1 MRFGTVLGVGIVA
14 LLTHPALA
22 DNFFVI
28 TGTFQS
34 QAAAQIS
41 AAETGGWVLDTDAY
55 NALAPGLFAVVR
67 GPFRS
72 AKAAQSQL
80 SFITSGGGYA
90 GAYVKAGGSPRL
102 PQALAT
108 GPPAVLAAILGEL
121 LITVEEHPGASNPC
135 EPQEPYESVSL
146 SYMGVTRKHDA
157 ATDTYPPVAERVPIK
172 MGTFSVIKRTGELDR
187 MRACFE

>member
-1 MRFGTVLGVGIVA
+1 MPTTLSHRVSSRLCAAPSALPRPLNHSSVSLRLGAATPG
-14 LLTHPALA
+14 LT
-22 DNFFVI
+22 
-28 TGTFQS
+28 S
-34 QAAAQIS
+34 RQAA
-41 AAETGGWVLDTDAY
+41 
-55 NALAPGLFAVVR
+55 
-67 GPFRS
+67 
-72 AKAAQSQL
+72 
-80 SFITSGGGYA
+80 
-90 GAYVKAGGSPRL
+90 
-102 PQALAT
+102 
-108 GPPAVLAAILGEL
+108 PAVLAAILGEL